1 MKKIVFI
8 SFALFAFYSCEKSAN
23 KTVAKVD
30 IKILHRT
37 CVQTIAK
44 VITPN
49 ATIGVNWNK
58 NGVQYTNC
66 FNVGIGNPITI
77 DSVNQVLSVEILA
90 TATNP
95 QVICAL
101 ADIAGTGVTHDVK
114 K

>member
-1 MKKIVFI
+1 MKRILFTGL
-8 SFALFAFYSCEKSAN
+8 ALLAFYSCEKTAN
-23 KTVAKVD
+23 KAVAKVD

-49 ATIGVNWNK
+49 SSIGVNWNK

-66 FNVGIGNPITI
+66 FNVGIGNDVGI
-77 DSVNQVLSVEILA
+77 DSVNQVLSVEVLS
-90 TATNP
+90 TGTNP
-95 QVICAL
+95 QVICAM
-101 ADIAGTGVTHDVK
+101 ADIVGTGVTLDVK